1 MSKDLELVK
10 VGYANGV
17 APGFPLTED
26 EKWKMVDLAAEKYGE
41 FLDALGCDWRN
52 DLSKIYS
59 NNKKI
64 FYKLKKKLPKFF
76 TDPPIKKKELI
87 KAIVKNKNSLN
98 IISKIVHPEVR
109 KDLQKFIKKH
119 NKKKAIV
126 LDIPLL
132 LENKLNKKKDVIIFI
147 QSQNKEVLKR
157 LKKRKNFNNLV
168 FQQLRKIQLPLN
180 IKKRHSHYIIK
191 NNFKRDSVRKNVKDI
206 LNKIL

>member
-1 MSKDLELVK
+1 MIRIALVGSIGSGK
-10 VGYANGV
+10 TFISNLFGYPVFNA
-17 APGFPLTED
+17 D
-26 EKWKMVDLAAEKYGE
+26 ESV
-41 FLDALGCDWRN
+41 
-52 DLSKIYS
+52 SKI
-59 NNKKI
+59 
-64 FYKLKKKLPKFF
+64 F
-76 TDPPIKKKELI
+76 TDPPVKKEELI
-87 KAIVKNKNSLN
+87 KAIVENKSSLN

-126 LDIPLL
+126 LDIPFL

-168 FQQLRKIQLPLN
+168 FQQLKKIQLPLD
-180 IKKRHSHYIIK
+180 IKKIHSHYVIK

>member
-1 MSKDLELVK
+1 MIKIGILGDIGSGKSYVAQNF
-10 VGYANGV
+10 GYPVFNADQSV
-17 APGFPLTED
+17 
-26 EKWKMVDLAAEKYGE
+26 
-41 FLDALGCDWRN
+41 
-52 DLSKIYS
+52 SKIYS

-64 FYKLKKKLPKFF
+64 FYKLKKRLPKFF
-76 TDPPIKKKELI
+76 TDPPIKKEELI

-132 LENKLNKKKDVIIFI
+132 LENKLNKKKDVIIFVK
-147 QSQNKEVLKR
+147 SPNTEVLKR

-168 FQQLRKIQLPLN
+168 FQKLKKIQLPLD
-180 IKKRHSHYIIK
+180 IKKRHSHYVIK
-191 NNFKRDSVRKNVKDI
+191 NNFNKDSVRKNVKDI

>member
-1 MSKDLELVK
+1 MIRIALVGSIGSGK
-10 VGYANGV
+10 TFISSLFGYPVFNADQSV
-17 APGFPLTED
+17 
-26 EKWKMVDLAAEKYGE
+26 
-41 FLDALGCDWRN
+41 
-52 DLSKIYS
+52 SKIYS

-64 FYKLKKKLPKFF
+64 FYKLKKRLPKFF
-76 TDPPIKKKELI
+76 TDPPIKKEELI

-132 LENKLNKKKDVIIFI
+132 LENKLNKNKDVIIFVK
-147 QSQNKEVLKR
+147 SSNKEVLKR

-168 FQQLRKIQLPLN
+168 FQQLKKIQLPPD
-180 IKKRHSHYIIK
+180 IKKRYSHYVIR
-191 NNFKRDSVRKNVKDI
+191 NNFKKDFISKNIKDI
-206 LNKIL
+206 LDKIL

>member
-1 MSKDLELVK
+1 
-10 VGYANGV
+10 
-17 APGFPLTED
+17 
-26 EKWKMVDLAAEKYGE
+26 
-41 FLDALGCDWRN
+41 
-52 DLSKIYS
+52 
-59 NNKKI
+59 
-64 FYKLKKKLPKFF
+64 
-76 TDPPIKKKELI
+76 
-87 KAIVKNKNSLN
+87 
-98 IISKIVHPEVR
+98 VR

-168 FQQLRKIQLPLN
+168 FQQLKKIQLPLD
-180 IKKRHSHYIIK
+180 IKKRYSHYVIK